1 MATMK
6 DVAKLASVS
15 TSTVS
20 HVINGTRFVS
30 DDIAK
35 RVQDA
40 AQQLNYHGPSAVARS
55 LKQNCTK
62 TIGMLVTTSTNP
74 FYAEVVQSVEQA
86 CYQQGYNLILC
97 NTEGD
102 AQRLKRSLST
112 LIERRVDGLIM
123 MCAMLEGDD
132 AQIYRRLGGLPVVV
146 MDWGEVDFS
155 CDRIQGHSRQG
166 GILATQY
173 LIDNGHSE
181 IGCITGPRNR
191 QQANLRYQGFVDAM
205 NAANLPINPAWVIEA
220 NFETEGG
227 KAAFAK
233 LQAQGELPSALFVC
247 NDMMAIGVLHE
258 AQRSGVQIPQQL
270 SVIGY
275 DNIQLAKFMTP
286 ALTSI
291 HQSKARLGAAAVNA
305 LIARLHEPHLPP
317 QFMDIEPRVTERA
330 SVASNEV
337 KVKN

>member
-6 DVAKLASVS
+6 DVAKLANVS

-20 HVINGTRFVS
+20 HVMNGTRFVS
-30 DDIAK
+30 EDIAK
-35 RVQDA
+35 RVQAA

-55 LKQNCTK
+55 LKQNRTK

-74 FYAEVVQSVEQA
+74 FYAEVVRSVEQA

-102 AQRLKRSLST
+102 AQRLKRSLTT

-123 MCAMLEGDD
+123 MCAMLEGED
-132 AQIYRRLGGLPVVV
+132 ALLYRRLDALPVVV
-146 MDWGEVDFS
+146 MDWGQVDFP
-155 CDRIQGHSRQG
+155 CDKIQGHSRQG

-173 LIDNGHSE
+173 LIDNGHTQ

-191 QQANLRYQGFVDAM
+191 QQADLRYQGFVDAM
-205 NAANLPINPAWVIEA
+205 QAANLVINPDWVVEG

-227 KAAFAK
+227 KAAFAQ
-233 LQAQGELPSALFVC
+233 LQAAGELPSALFVC

-258 AQRSGVQIPQQL
+258 AQRIGLQIPEQL

-275 DNIQLAKFMTP
+275 DNIQLAKYMTP

-305 LIARLHEPHLPP
+305 LIARLNDPSLPP

-330 SVASNEV
+330 SVSH
-337 KVKN
+337 K

>member
-6 DVAKLASVS
+6 DVAKLANVS

-20 HVINGTRFVS
+20 HVMNATRFVS
-30 DDIAK
+30 EDIAK
-35 RVQDA
+35 RVQAA

-55 LKQNCTK
+55 LKQNRTK

-74 FYAEVVQSVEQA
+74 FYAEVVRSVEQA

-102 AQRLKRSLST
+102 AQRLKRSLTT

-123 MCAMLEGDD
+123 MCAMLEGED
-132 AQIYRRLGGLPVVV
+132 ALIYRRLDALPVVV
-146 MDWGEVDFS
+146 MDWGQVDFP
-155 CDRIQGHSRQG
+155 CDKIQGHSRQG
-166 GILATQY
+166 GVLATQY
-173 LIDNGHSE
+173 LIDNGHTQ

-191 QQANLRYQGFVDAM
+191 QQADLRYEGFVDAM
-205 NAANLPINPAWVIEA
+205 QAANLPINPDWVVEG

-233 LQAQGELPSALFVC
+233 LQGSGELPSALFVC

-258 AQRSGVQIPQQL
+258 AQRTGLQIPEQL

-275 DNIQLAKFMTP
+275 DNIQLAKYMTP

-305 LIARLHEPHLPP
+305 LIARLQDPSLPQ

-330 SVASNEV
+330 SVSR
-337 KVKN
+337 K

>member
-20 HVINGTRFVS
+20 HVMNGTRFVS

-40 AQQLNYHGPSAVARS
+40 ALQLNYHGPSAVARS

-74 FYAEVVQSVEQA
+74 FYAEVVRSVEQA

-102 AQRLKRSLST
+102 AQRLKRSLTT

-132 AQIYRRLGGLPVVV
+132 ALLYRRLGGLPVVV
-146 MDWGEVDFS
+146 MDWGQVDFS
-155 CDRIQGHSRQG
+155 CDKIQGHSRQG

-173 LIDNGHSE
+173 LIDNGHTQ

-191 QQANLRYQGFVDAM
+191 QQADLRYQGFVDAM
-205 NAANLPINPAWVIEA
+205 AAANLPINPAWVIES

-227 KAAFAK
+227 KAAFAQ
-233 LQAQGELPSALFVC
+233 LQAKGELPSALFVC

-258 AQRSGVQIPQQL
+258 AQRTGVQIPQQL

-305 LIARLHEPHLPP
+305 LIARLHDPSLPP

-330 SVASNEV
+330 SVSD
-337 KVKN
+337 KS